1 MNCKLSILFSTI
13 YVVFGAWP
21 AFGEAKHLGVAG
33 KLYQVVEP
41 DIATELEQQAVAKNH
56 VEEDEFLNRV
66 RTYQPEDLHPLPRA
80 TEDRTFLVDMT
91 YTLDQDL
98 VDGNGKVIYPRG
110 FTFNPLDYVSFPG
123 GLLVIDGDDPSQIKW
138 FRANALCRKPPG
150 SASTRWW
157 LCFPAHRTA
166 QTFGVLLGRRNC
178 RAVATGSGT
187 IPGHTKRQ
195 YAAGTRIFCTERVRK
210 QCDQIE
216 LLSSSFCCSRSL
228 SLHGPRSPV
237 ILLISASDVHWDEIE
252 LRFEGICIC
261 PRPPPI
267 FYEEGEIWEYWEPFL
282 VEGTVSMANYS
293 AYHGTTN
300 RIFTH
305 R

>member
-1 MNCKLSILFSTI
+1 MKQSRKWLIGGDKVNRKLSILFSTI

-91 YTLDQDL
+91 YTLDKDL

-110 FTFNPLDYVSFPG
+110 FTFNPLDYVSFLG

-138 FRANALCRKPPG
+138 FR
-150 SASTRWW
+150 
-157 LCFPAHRTA
+157 
-166 QTFGVLLGRRNC
+166 QTPYATNHQVRLLLAGGY
-178 RAVATGSGT
+178 AFQLTEQL
-187 IPGHTKRQ
+187 KRSVF
-195 YAAGTRIFCTERVRK
+195 YLV
-210 QCDQIE
+210 
-216 LLSSSFCCSRSL
+216 
-228 SLHGPRSPV
+228 
-237 ILLISASDVHWDEIE
+237 DEIAE
-252 LRFEGICIC
+252 RLQLAAAPSLVIQKDNMLQVRE
-261 PRPPPI
+261 
-267 FYEEGEIWEYWEPFL
+267 FYVPQERTTEENDA
-282 VEGTVSMANYS
+282 T
-293 AYHGTTN
+293 
-300 RIFTH
+300 R
-305 R
+305 